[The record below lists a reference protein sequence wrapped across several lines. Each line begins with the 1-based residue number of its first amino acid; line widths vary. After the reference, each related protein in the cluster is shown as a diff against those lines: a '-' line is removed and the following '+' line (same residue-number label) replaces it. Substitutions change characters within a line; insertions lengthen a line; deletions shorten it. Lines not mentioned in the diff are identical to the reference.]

1 MTTKAQERQALEK
14 IREIL
19 ETLDA
24 DGYVRTAFDG
34 VLEIAETNI
43 ENDWAC
49 SLKEQ
54 VESARA
60 GESDWKEKY
69 SRTLED
75 LRAANGRID
84 ELECN
89 WNEEQEE
96 RDALEDEL
104 AEAKEEWGKAKDAA
118 IALKNKAATLET
130 EIIRLKAKLYDYMTE
145 SKEA

>member
-1 MTTKAQERQALEK
+1 MTTKAQERDALSR

-75 LRAANGRID
+75 LKAANSRIAETEEQLVQAEVTIEEMSRTNQRLSAEVCNGSR
-84 ELECN
+84 ELEN
-89 WNEEQEE
+89 AQH
-96 RDALEDEL
+96 R
-104 AEAKEEWGKAKDAA
+104 
-118 IALKNKAATLET
+118 IMM
-130 EIIRLKAKLYDYMTE
+130 LKADLYDYMTE
-145 SKEA
+145 KKEV

>member
-1 MTTKAQERQALEK
+1 MTTKQQERDALQK

-19 ETLDA
+19 ETLDS

-75 LRAANGRID
+75 LKAANSRIAEIEENLVQAEVTIED
-84 ELECN
+84 LSRSNQRLSAEVCNGSRELEN
-89 WNEEQEE
+89 
-96 RDALEDEL
+96 
-104 AEAKEEWGKAKDAA
+104 AKHK
-118 IALKNKAATLET
+118 IMM
-130 EIIRLKAKLYDYMTE
+130 LKADLYDYMTE
-145 SKEA
+145 KKEG